1 MAFLRSVA
9 RCNSLVSRKVSSTPS
24 HASRVQLGDVLEACS
39 RQQPQL
45 ASLSQLL
52 AGGRLHQRRFRSVAT
67 AAATSGSSHAAAS
80 RQQND
85 PNTPQRDPLDVGFND
100 PNAAFKSKTTFELI
114 RAYFV
119 YVLCSS
125 EFLVENNMKLMKLA
139 QTILGEK
146 LFTLIM
152 KYTFYGHFVAGED
165 QVKIVPT
172 LERS

>member
-125 EFLVENNMKLMKLA
+125 EFLVENNMK
-139 QTILGEK
+139 
-146 LFTLIM
+146 
-152 KYTFYGHFVAGED
+152 
-165 QVKIVPT
+165 
-172 LERS
+172 

>member
-9 RCNSLVSRKVSSTPS
+9 RCNSLVSRKVSPS
-24 HASRVQLGDVLEACS
+24 SHVRVQLGDVLEAC
-39 RQQPQL
+39 QQQNL

-67 AAATSGSSHAAAS
+67 AAAPSHAAAK
-80 RQQND
+80 QQHHQND

-125 EFLVENNMKLMKLA
+125 EFLVENNMKVNV
-139 QTILGEK
+139 
-146 LFTLIM
+146 
-152 KYTFYGHFVAGED
+152 VA
-165 QVKIVPT
+165 T
-172 LERS
+172 ERPLLTQASNLTSFC